1 MLLSNDDARKAVF
14 AGFDA
19 FQDKYFAMITSYVNA
34 TTAQER
40 TSIATRFVKDVVIPY
55 LDASKDAL
63 LTDFAQPLQAIES
76 ELAKLLHVFG
86 EASA

>member
-1 MLLSNDDARKAVF
+1 MFLSNDDARKAVF
-14 AGFDA
+14 KGFDA
-19 FQDKYFAMITSYVNA
+19 FQDQFSATITAYANA

-40 TSIATRFVKDVVIPY
+40 AAIATRFVKSVVIPY

-63 LTDFAQPLQAIES
+63 LKEYAQPMQAIEA
-76 ELAKLLHVFG
+76 ELAKLLRVFG